1 MIKIYCMKLM
11 ELLGERMSESERI
24 SLSIG
29 FVIENERVSATR
41 NS

>member
-11 ELLGERMSESERI
+11 ELLGERMSESKKI

-29 FVIENERVSATR
+29 FVKENDGV
-41 NS
+41 